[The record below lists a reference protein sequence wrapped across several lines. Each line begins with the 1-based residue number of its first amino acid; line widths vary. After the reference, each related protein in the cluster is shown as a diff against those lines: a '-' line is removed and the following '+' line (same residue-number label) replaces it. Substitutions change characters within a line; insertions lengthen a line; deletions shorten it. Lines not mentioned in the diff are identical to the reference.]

1 MMQEIGNE
9 MQEAT
14 GALSQ
19 KSRTSEDFEILDLC
33 MAPGGYTARALQ
45 HNPTAKAV
53 GITLPPDQGG
63 HQVLLDSP
71 HSCVFYHDI
80 TMFAKE
86 FGVDEVPPTH
96 PGRASFSTERPFI
109 NEKFDLVFCD
119 GQVLRT
125 HKRPEYRE
133 RTEPSR
139 LRISQL
145 ILALQRI
152 RPGGRLIMLLHKIEA
167 LDTVELLYRFSRF
180 SDIQVFKPAKKHAIR
195 STFYLIAKNV
205 EPNAEAARQAVE
217 AWKEAWWNA
226 TFGGVEGVGA
236 SKIDI
241 KDDYAQSVID
251 NFGDELARLA
261 RPVWRIQADALSKTA
276 FVH

>member
-9 MQEAT
+9 MQRAT

-19 KSRTSEDFEILDLC
+19 NSRTSEDFAILDLC
-33 MAPGGYTARALQ
+33 MAPGGYTASALKY
-45 HNPTAKAV
+45 NPTAKAV
-53 GITLPPDQGG
+53 GVTLPPDQGG

-71 HSCVFYHDI
+71 RSFVLYHDI

-86 FGVDEVPPTH
+86 FGVDRVPLTH
-96 PGRASFSTERPFI
+96 PGRASFSAERPFI

-133 RTEPSR
+133 RTEAIR
-139 LRISQL
+139 LTISQL

-167 LDTVELLYRFSRF
+167 FDTIDLLYRFSQF

-205 EPNAEAARQAVE
+205 EPNAEAARLAIK
-217 AWKEAWWNA
+217 AWKEVWWNA
-226 TFGGVEGVGA
+226 TFGGVEGVGT
-236 SKIDI
+236 SKIDVM
-241 KDDYAQSVID
+241 DDYAQSVID
-251 NFGDELARLA
+251 NFEARLTYLA
-261 RPVWRIQADALSKTA
+261 RPIWRIQANALSKTA
-276 FVH
+276 FVY

>member
-1 MMQEIGNE
+1 
-9 MQEAT
+9 
-14 GALSQ
+14 
-19 KSRTSEDFEILDLC
+19 
-33 MAPGGYTARALQ
+33 
-45 HNPTAKAV
+45 
-53 GITLPPDQGG
+53 
-63 HQVLLDSP
+63 
-71 HSCVFYHDI
+71 
-80 TMFAKE
+80 
-86 FGVDEVPPTH
+86 
-96 PGRASFSTERPFI
+96 
-109 NEKFDLVFCD
+109 
-119 GQVLRT
+119 
-125 HKRPEYRE
+125 
-133 RTEPSR
+133 
-139 LRISQL
+139 
-145 ILALQRI
+145 
-152 RPGGRLIMLLHKIEA
+152 MLLHKIEA